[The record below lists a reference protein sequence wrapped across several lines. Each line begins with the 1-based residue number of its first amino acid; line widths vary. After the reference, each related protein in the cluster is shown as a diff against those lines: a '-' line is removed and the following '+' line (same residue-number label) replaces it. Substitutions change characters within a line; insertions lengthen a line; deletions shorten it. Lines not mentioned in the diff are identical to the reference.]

1 MKTHG
6 AVAAGHAVTADAA
19 ARVLDEGG
27 NAFDAVIA
35 AMWAACVAEPVL
47 ASLGAVVL

>member
-6 AVAAGHAVTADAA
+6 AVAAGHDVTADAA

-35 AMWAACVAEPVL
+35 AMWAIA
-47 ASLGAVVL
+47 